1 MFGTLE
7 LVRLMEK
14 RGLVPTSRRGRD
26 PTTSSSSS
34 STSDASSDRGRG
46 SGLGLTSENVLG
58 LLRGVNGVRL
68 QNCKKNIGKAV
79 FSFNKVQVRTLPK
92 ELQPLPWTLGG
103 GKFS

>member
-1 MFGTLE
+1 MRHALPARPIPPRTT
-7 LVRLMEK
+7 
-14 RGLVPTSRRGRD
+14 PTSRRGRD

-103 GKFS
+103 GKLA